1 MIPEMRGEDELYN
14 NLMFPDGTRFYPDSQ
29 NGKYGFNTDPQRG
42 ADTFRPFSVE
52 PTLYGTY
59 TGDKSVGI
67 PDNLT
72 DKNFLLVST
81 NCRIVINAGD
91 PSGTGEFTFAPTIS
105 KSGNTLS
112 ITGCS
117 GTKVGVIKS
126 LNAHWYVT
134 YNIYY
139 Y

>member
-1 MIPEMRGEDELYN
+1 MQQPEWNY
-14 NLMFPDGTRFYPDSQ
+14 DST
-29 NGKYGFNTDPQRG
+29 GKIIGYKTPGG
-42 ADTFRPFSVE
+42 ADTVFPFSTKL
-52 PTLYGTY
+52 TLYGTY
-59 TGDKSVGI
+59 TGNKSIGI

-91 PSGTGEFTFAPTIS
+91 PSGTGEFSFVPAIS
-105 KSGNTLS
+105 KSGNTLT

-117 GTKVGVIKS
+117 GTKVGVLNS
-126 LNAHWYVT
+126 LNASWYVT

>member
-1 MIPEMRGEDELYN
+1 VILTN
-14 NLMFPDGTRFYPDSQ
+14 NLMQQPEWIEDAT
-29 NGKYGFNTDPQRG
+29 GKITGYKTPGG
-42 ADTFRPFSVE
+42 ADTVFPFSTKL
-52 PTLYGTY
+52 TLYGTY
-59 TGDKSVGI
+59 TGDTSVGI
-67 PDNLT
+67 SDDLV
-72 DKNFLLVST
+72 DKNFIIVPQ

-91 PSGTGEFTFAPTIS
+91 PSGTGEFTFSPAIS

-112 ITGCS
+112 VTGCS

-134 YNIYY
+134 YSIYY